1 MVAAGC
7 SPGALPG
14 SPSPIGAVGGA
25 ARYDGTLTFQR
36 VSGGFQLNA
45 AARKLDL
52 SIVLGTGD
60 QLSGRF
66 AAGDTTGTLLASL
79 DGTMS
84 SGHFQGTILVSTP
97 ATAGGATSICEGRG
111 QVSGEFSGRN
121 VSWTASDIRYDN
133 CPGLLVGSQA
143 QAIAVSPVP
152 GAFGGGANV
161 VVSVLPGANVREG
174 RCPAGGSGW
183 AFTVLVAE
191 NAGIDVRLDPAFAVE
206 QRPATGPAIR
216 TTFDTPFTVL
226 AGGARREY
234 EVCAP
239 LAGTYQ
245 AFFSGTDARGN
256 RVRFASPVVSLLP

>member
-1 MVAAGC
+1 
-7 SPGALPG
+7 
-14 SPSPIGAVGGA
+14 
-25 ARYDGTLTFQR
+25 
-36 VSGGFQLNA
+36 VSGGFQLDA

-97 ATAGGATSICEGRG
+97 ATAGGASAVCDGQG
-111 QVSGEFSGRN
+111 QVSGAFSGRN
-121 VSWTASDIRYDN
+121 VSWIASDIRYDN

-143 QAIAVSPVP
+143 QATAVSPVP
-152 GAFGGGANV
+152 GGFDGGANV
-161 VVSVLPGANVREG
+161 GVSVLPGTTVRAG

-183 AFTVLVAE
+183 AFTVVVAE
-191 NAGIDVRLDPAFAVE
+191 NGGIDVRLDRTFAVE
-206 QRPATGPAIR
+206 QRPPAGAATR
-216 TTFDTPFTVL
+216 TTFDTPFAVL

-239 LAGTYQ
+239 LPGTYQ
-245 AFFSGTDARGN
+245 AYFSGTDARGN
-256 RVRFASPVVSLLP
+256 RVRFATPVVNLLP